1 MADIRL
7 SLCDMKE
14 LYSLILE
21 ECSSEMP
28 TIIVV
33 KQMVGVFE
41 GLTHK
46 FFITKSD
53 DKNVMLM
60 FGESDLQTM
69 KSNLRAYLEEFK
81 SLDTI
86 TLEVRTEFSMPLAH
100 RKDMYKHA
108 ILISEYLDI
117 VCPQIIATNPGGLG
131 TDSGRRMT
139 YFDES
144 IPDEDVPIG
153 DTIFIINRGRS
164 RQIHS
169 VAHELRHCWQE
180 YKSNE
185 EFFKNYKVHT
195 DSNTLDFIEQKE
207 EIDAD
212 AYACLYVE
220 KYLGISDGTTL
231 MYDSAEDAAFG
242 KDYTQKIK
250 ERMKNINI

>member
-1 MADIRL
+1 MAEVIL
-7 SLCDMKE
+7 SICDMKE
-14 LYSLILE
+14 LYSLVLE

-33 KQMVGVFE
+33 KEMVGVFE

-46 FFITKSD
+46 FFITKLD

-81 SLDTI
+81 KLDIATLDVI
-86 TLEVRTEFSMPLAH
+86 TEYSMPLAH

-144 IPDEDVPIG
+144 ITDKDVPIG

-169 VAHELRHCWQE
+169 IAHELRHCWQE
-180 YKSNE
+180 YKSSE
-185 EFFKNYKVHT
+185 EFYKNYKVHT
-195 DSNTLDFIEQKE
+195 ENNTLDFIEQKE

-220 KYLGISDGTTL
+220 KYLGISDGTAL
-231 MYDSAEDAAFG
+231 MYDSAEDAVYG
-242 KDYTQKIK
+242 KNYTQKIK
-250 ERMKNINI
+250 ERMKIINV

>member
-1 MADIRL
+1 MAEVIL
-7 SLCDMKE
+7 SICDMKE
-14 LYSLILE
+14 LYSLVLE

-33 KQMVGVFE
+33 KEMVGVFE

-60 FGESDLQTM
+60 FGESDLQIM
-69 KSNLRAYLEEFK
+69 KSNLRAEY
-81 SLDTI
+81 
-86 TLEVRTEFSMPLAH
+86 SMPLAH

-144 IPDEDVPIG
+144 ITDKDVPIG

-185 EFFKNYKVHT
+185 GFYKNYKVHT

-220 KYLGISDGTTL
+220 KFLGISDGTTL
-231 MYDSAEDAAFG
+231 MYDSAEDAAYG

-250 ERMKNINI
+250 ERMKIINV

>member
-1 MADIRL
+1 MAEVIL
-7 SLCDMKE
+7 SICDMKE
-14 LYSLILE
+14 LYSLVLE

-33 KQMVGVFE
+33 KEMVGVFE

-60 FGESDLQTM
+60 FGESDLQIM

-81 SLDTI
+81 KLDTT
-86 TLEVRTEFSMPLAH
+86 TLEVITEYSMPLAH

-108 ILISEYLDI
+108 ILISEYLGI

-131 TDSGRRMT
+131 TDSGRRKT
-139 YFDES
+139 YLDES
-144 IPDEDVPIG
+144 ITDKDVPIG
-153 DTIFIINRGRS
+153 DTIFIVNRGRS
-164 RQIHS
+164 RQVHS
-169 VAHELRHCWQE
+169 IAHELRHCWQE

-185 EFFKNYKVHT
+185 GFYKNYVTHT
-195 DSNTLDFIEQKE
+195 GSNTVEQATQKE
-207 EIDAD
+207 EIDAE

-220 KYLGISDGTTL
+220 KFLGVPDGTAL
-231 MYDSAEDAAFG
+231 MYDSEEAA
-242 KDYTQKIK
+242 KDWENYTQKVK
-250 ERMKNINI
+250 EHMKIINV

>member
-46 FFITKSD
+46 FFVTKSG

-185 EFFKNYKVHT
+185 GFYKNYVTHT
-195 DSNTLDFIEQKE
+195 GSNTVEQANQKE

-212 AYACLYVE
+212 AYACFYVE
-220 KYLGISDGTTL
+220 KFLGVPDGTAL
-231 MYDSAEDAAFG
+231 MFDSEEAA
-242 KDYTQKIK
+242 KDWKNYTQKVK
-250 ERMKNINI
+250 ERMKVINV

>member
-46 FFITKSD
+46 FFVTKSG

-108 ILISEYLDI
+108 ILISEYLNI
-117 VCPQIIATNPGGLG
+117 VCPQIIAMNPGDLG
-131 TDSGRRMT
+131 TDSGRRKT
-139 YFDES
+139 YLDES
-144 IPDEDVPIG
+144 ITDKDVPIG
-153 DTIFIINRGRS
+153 DTIFIINRGRT

-169 VAHELRHCWQE
+169 IAHELRHCWQE

-185 EFFKNYKVHT
+185 GFYKNYITHT
-195 DSNTLDFIEQKE
+195 GSNTVEQANQKE

-220 KYLGISDGTTL
+220 KYLGIADGTVL
-231 MYDSAEDAAFG
+231 MYDSEEAA
-242 KDYTQKIK
+242 KDWGNYTKKVK

>member
-46 FFITKSD
+46 FFVTKSG

-108 ILISEYLDI
+108 ILISEYLNI
-117 VCPQIIATNPGGLG
+117 VCPQIIAMNHGDLG
-131 TDSGRRMT
+131 TDSGRRKT

-144 IPDEDVPIG
+144 ITDKDVPIG
-153 DTIFIINRGRS
+153 DTIFIINRGRT

-169 VAHELRHCWQE
+169 IAHELRHCWQE

-185 EFFKNYKVHT
+185 GFYKNYVTHT
-195 DSNTLDFIEQKE
+195 GSNTVEQANQKE

-220 KYLGISDGTTL
+220 KYLGISDGTVL
-231 MYDSAEDAAFG
+231 MYDSEEAA
-242 KDYTQKIK
+242 KDWGNYTKKVK

>member
-46 FFITKSD
+46 FFVTKSG

-108 ILISEYLDI
+108 ILISEYLNI
-117 VCPQIIATNPGGLG
+117 VCPQIIAMNPGDLG
-131 TDSGRRMT
+131 TDSGRRKT

-144 IPDEDVPIG
+144 ITD
-153 DTIFIINRGRS
+153 
-164 RQIHS
+164 
-169 VAHELRHCWQE
+169 
-180 YKSNE
+180 NE

-220 KYLGISDGTTL
+220 KYLGISDGTVL
-231 MYDSAEDAAFG
+231 MYDSEEAA
-242 KDYTQKIK
+242 KDWGNYTKKVK

>member
-1 MADIRL
+1 MAQL
-7 SLCDMKE
+7 SFSLCDMKE
-14 LYSLILE
+14 IYSLLLE
-21 ECSSEMP
+21 ECDSSMP
-28 TIIVV
+28 TVV
-33 KQMVGVFE
+33 VVRQMTDVLE

-46 FFITKSD
+46 FFITKPY
-53 DKNVMLM
+53 DKNVMLV
-60 FGESDLQTM
+60 FGESDLETM
-69 KSNLRAYLEEFK
+69 KSNLKGYIEEFK
-81 SLDTI
+81 NLDMSK
-86 TLEVRTEFSMPLAH
+86 LEIIGGGLIPLAH
-100 RKDMYKHA
+100 RRDSYKHA
-108 ILISEYLDI
+108 VSISEHLGI
-117 VCPQIIATNPGGLG
+117 VCPQIIATNAAGLG
-131 TDSGRRMT
+131 ADSGRRVT

-144 IPDEDVPIG
+144 ITDKDVPIG

-220 KYLGISDGTTL
+220 KSLGISDGTSL
-231 MYDSAEDAAFG
+231 MYDSAEDAAYG

-250 ERMKNINI
+250 ERMKIINV